1 MFTDTH
7 CHVLKQ
13 EYDNY
18 DAILKELATK
28 NIKRIIINGYNLDSN
43 KEVIN
48 LVNKYDNVYG
58 SLGIHPNYIEE
69 MKDIDIEFIKQNI
82 NHNKIIAI
90 GEIGL
95 DYYRNTQ
102 NKEEQ
107 KDVFK
112 SLMKLAEIEN
122 KPVIIH
128 NRNATDDLI
137 KILKEYNVKGII
149 HCFTGSLETAK
160 EYIKLNYKLGIN
172 GILTFKNSNLPKT
185 ISALDLSHI
194 LLETDAPYLSPEP
207 KRNEKNQPA
216 NIIYTA
222 EKLASI
228 YNIDL
233 DKLAIKLEDNFHEIF
248 DI

>member
-128 NRNATDDLI
+128 NRNATYDLI